1 LLVQPRGTVG
11 EPNTIIV
18 FNLIGHGVVC
28 VLFVFIRN
36 CSTRAALLSGP
47 SRFHC
52 GKDGIVVLLRGL
64 GIADDLLGLSRWAAA
79 CRYGDGRLLRD
90 VSTRAGQR
98 EVTLITL
105 TVLISLFSW
114 ELEGSMASLL
124 GTGVDVVVRLET
136 SIELARVVSFRHW
149 GDVSLLLVEV
159 GLVAGDGLAP
169 LGLLAGAVLE
179 KKPRMLF
186 CCLPV
191 EGAAFFAVDGVFAGV
206 RAAAAGFSPILLDAT
221 PSMN

>member
-1 LLVQPRGTVG
+1 MLV
-11 EPNTIIV
+11 
-18 FNLIGHGVVC
+18 
-28 VLFVFIRN
+28 
-36 CSTRAALLSGP
+36 
-47 SRFHC
+47 
-52 GKDGIVVLLRGL
+52 
-64 GIADDLLGLSRWAAA
+64 
-79 CRYGDGRLLRD
+79 
-90 VSTRAGQR
+90 
-98 EVTLITL
+98 TL
-105 TVLISLFSW
+105 TVLMSLFSW

-136 SIELARVVSFRHW
+136 SIELARVVSFRHG
-149 GDVSLLLVEV
+149 GDVSLLLVDV

-206 RAAAAGFSPILLDAT
+206 RAVAAGFSPILLGT
-221 PSMN
+221 MTSIN